1 MSLGAMDGATSA
13 LLADIVIGF
22 NKFVIVYFALINL
35 GYLSIFLLS
44 LRSLWRFVRRSF
56 FSDYSQIRQSE
67 LTLPVSL
74 LVPAHN

>member
-56 FSDYSQIRQSE
+56 FSDGMPWQTTWFTEMQ
-67 LTLPVSL
+67 V
-74 LVPAHN
+74 ACW

>member
-44 LRSLWRFVRRSF
+44 LRSLWRFVRLWKLRLASG
-56 FSDYSQIRQSE
+56 QGN
-67 LTLPVSL
+67 
-74 LVPAHN
+74 VPT